1 MDLEGRVCGGYIMIR
16 FTATVCSACV
26 CVFGY

>member
-16 FTATVCSACV
+16 FTATVCALRV
-26 CVFGY
+26 CVFGC